1 LFYGRR
7 TIFKGG
13 VMLKKIL
20 VMVLVSMMLPAAFLA
35 AAGEQEAAGQE
46 SSNLMV
52 IITPDKDNT
61 FFTAEADAA
70 KVRAEELGYQT
81 LLAVHGDDP
90 MQESDLID
98 TAISRKAAAII
109 IDIANADAS
118 PNNLKRAT
126 DAGVPVFCMDRE
138 INVTGIAK
146 AQLISDNFQG
156 ATLGAEYF
164 VELMGEKGK
173 YVELVGKESDTNAG
187 VRSKGF
193 HSIIDQYPDMV
204 MVAQQTANWS
214 QTEAYSVIESVL
226 QANPDVKGI
235 ICGNDTMALGA
246 QAAIDAAGKSDI
258 IVMGFDGNDNVLDS
272 IMQGKINGTVMQ
284 PNALNA
290 QMAVELAD
298 KYIKTGSTG
307 MAEEKILNN
316 CFLIT
321 PEDADEWRGFTKI
334 K

>member
-1 LFYGRR
+1 MRKL
-7 TIFKGG
+7 I
-13 VMLKKIL
+13 
-20 VMVLVSMMLPAAFLA
+20 VLVLLVLLVPAGLLF
-35 AAGEQEAAGQE
+35 AGAEEEEA
-46 SSNLMV
+46 SNLMV

-70 KVRAEELGYQT
+70 KAMAESLGYET
-81 LLAVHGDDP
+81 LMAVHGDDP
-90 MQESDLID
+90 NEESDIID
-98 TAISRKAAAII
+98 TAIAQNAAAII

-118 PNNLKRAT
+118 PNNLRRA
-126 DAGVPVFCMDRE
+126 DEAGIPVFCMDRE

-164 VELMGEKGK
+164 VELMGEAGNW
-173 YVELVGKESDTNAG
+173 VELVGKESDTNAG
-187 VRSKGF
+187 VRSQGY

-204 MVAQQTANWS
+204 MVARQTANWS
-214 QTEAYSVIESVL
+214 QTEGYSVIESIL
-226 QANPDVKGI
+226 QANPDVDGI

-246 QAAIDAAGKSDI
+246 QAAIEAAGRDEI

-272 IMQGKINGTVMQ
+272 MLQGKIDGTVMQ

-290 QMAVELAD
+290 EMAVELAD
-298 KYIKTGSTG
+298 KYIRTGSTG
-307 MAEEKILNN
+307 MDQEKILNG

-321 PEDADEWRGFTKI
+321 PAEADQWRGFK
-334 K
+334 KL

>member
-1 LFYGRR
+1 MLRKLIVLALVLLVPAGFLFAR
-7 TIFKGG
+7 
-13 VMLKKIL
+13 
-20 VMVLVSMMLPAAFLA
+20 
-35 AAGEQEAAGQE
+35 GEGEAE
-46 SSNLMV
+46 SSKLMV

-70 KVRAEELGYQT
+70 KAKAESLGYET

-90 MQESDLID
+90 NTESDIID

-118 PNNLKRAT
+118 PNNLRRA
-126 DAGVPVFCMDRE
+126 DQAGVPVFCMDRE

-156 ATLGAEYF
+156 AQLGAEYF
-164 VELMGEKGK
+164 VELMGEKGN
-173 YVELVGKESDTNAG
+173 YAELVGKESDTNAG
-187 VRSKGF
+187 VRSQGF
-193 HSIIDQYPDMV
+193 HSIIDQYPDMK
-204 MVAQQTANWS
+204 MVARQTANWS
-214 QTEAYSVIESVL
+214 QTEAYGVIESIL
-226 QANPDVKGI
+226 QANPNVNGI

-246 QAAIDAAGKSDI
+246 QAAIEAAGRADI

-272 IMQGKINGTVMQ
+272 MLQGKIDGTVMQ

-290 QMAVELAD
+290 EMAVELAD
-298 KYIKTGSTG
+298 RYIRTGSTG
-307 MAEEKILNN
+307 MDQEKILNG

-321 PEDADEWRGFTKI
+321 PDVADQWRGFK
-334 K
+334 KL

>member
-1 LFYGRR
+1 MSKKLF
-7 TIFKGG
+7 
-13 VMLKKIL
+13 
-20 VMVLVSMMLPAAFLA
+20 VLVLVVLMVPAAFMF
-35 AAGEQEAAGQE
+35 AGGQQEGGEEA
-46 SSNLMV
+46 SNLMV

-70 KVRAEELGYQT
+70 KAKAEELGYET

-90 MQESDLID
+90 KQEGDIID
-98 TAISRKAAAII
+98 TAISRNAAAII

-126 DAGVPVFCMDRE
+126 EAGIPVFCMDRE
-138 INVTGIAK
+138 INATGIAK
-146 AQLISDNFQG
+146 AQLISNNFQG
-156 ATLGAEYF
+156 AKLGGERF
-164 VELMGEKGK
+164 VELMGEEGK

-193 HSIIDQYPDMV
+193 HNIIDQYPDME
-204 MVAQQTANWS
+204 MVARETANWS

-226 QANPDVKGI
+226 QANPDVDGI

-246 QAAIDAAGKSDI
+246 QAAIDAAGKGDI

-272 IMQGKINGTVMQ
+272 IMQGKIDGTVMQ
-284 PNALNA
+284 PNAKNA

-307 MAEEKILNN
+307 MDEEKILND

-321 PEDADEWRGFTKI
+321 PDNADQWRGFTKI

>member
-1 LFYGRR
+1 
-7 TIFKGG
+7 
-13 VMLKKIL
+13 MLKKIL

>member
-1 LFYGRR
+1 
-7 TIFKGG
+7 
-13 VMLKKIL
+13 MSKKLSILIL
-20 VMVLVSMMLPAAFLA
+20 VVLLVAPSMMVF
-35 AAGEQEAAGQE
+35 AAGQE
-46 SSNLMV
+46 EVQSSNLMV

-70 KVRAEELGYQT
+70 KEKAEELGYET

-90 MQESDLID
+90 KQEGDIID
-98 TAISRKAAAII
+98 TAISRKAVAII

-126 DAGVPVFCMDRE
+126 EAGIPVFCMDRE
-138 INVTGIAK
+138 INATGIAK
-146 AQLISDNFQG
+146 AQLISNNFQG
-156 ATLGAEYF
+156 AKLGAEYF
-164 VELMGEKGK
+164 VELMDEKGQ

-193 HSIIDQYPDMV
+193 HNIIDQYPDME
-204 MVAQQTANWS
+204 MVARQTANWS

-235 ICGNDTMALGA
+235 ICGNDTMALGS
-246 QAAIDAAGKSDI
+246 QAAIEAAGREDI
-258 IVMGFDGNDNVLDS
+258 IVIGFDGNDNVLDS
-272 IMQGKINGTVMQ
+272 ILAGKIDGTSMQ
-284 PNALNA
+284 PNAKNA
-290 QMAVELAD
+290 HMAVELAD

-307 MAEEKILNN
+307 MAEEKILND

-321 PEDADEWRGFTKI
+321 PENADEWRGFTKI

>member
-1 LFYGRR
+1 MLRKLTILALVLLVPAGALFASG
-7 TIFKGG
+7 
-13 VMLKKIL
+13 
-20 VMVLVSMMLPAAFLA
+20 
-35 AAGEQEAAGQE
+35 QEEE

-70 KVRAEELGYQT
+70 KAMAETLGYET

-90 MQESDLID
+90 NVESDIID

-118 PNNLKRAT
+118 PNNLRRA
-126 DAGVPVFCMDRE
+126 DQAGIPVFCMDRE
-138 INVTGIAK
+138 INVAGIAK

-156 ATLGAEYF
+156 AQLGAEYF
-164 VELMGEKGK
+164 VEQMGEQGN

-187 VRSKGF
+187 VRSQGF

-204 MVAQQTANWS
+204 MVARETANWS
-214 QTEAYSVIESVL
+214 QTEAYADMESIL
-226 QANPDVKGI
+226 QANPNVNGI

-246 QAAIDAAGKSDI
+246 QAAIEAAGRGDI
-258 IVMGFDGNDNVLDS
+258 VVMGFDGNDNVLDS
-272 IMQGKINGTVMQ
+272 IMQDKIDGTVMQ

-290 QMAVELAD
+290 EMAVELAD
-298 KYIKTGSTG
+298 KYIRTGSTG
-307 MAEEKILNN
+307 MDQEKILNG

-321 PEDADEWRGFTKI
+321 PENAEEWRGFK
-334 K
+334 KL

>member
-1 LFYGRR
+1 MIKKLIVLALVLLIPAGFLFAR
-7 TIFKGG
+7 
-13 VMLKKIL
+13 
-20 VMVLVSMMLPAAFLA
+20 
-35 AAGEQEAAGQE
+35 GEEE

-70 KVRAEELGYQT
+70 KAMAESLGYET

-90 MQESDLID
+90 NEESDIID
-98 TAISRKAAAII
+98 TAIAQKAVAII

-118 PNNLKRAT
+118 PNNLRRA
-126 DAGVPVFCMDRE
+126 DEAGIPVFCMDRE

-156 ATLGAEYF
+156 AQLGAEYF
-164 VELMGEKGK
+164 VELMGEGGNW
-173 YVELVGKESDTNAG
+173 VELVGKESDTNAG
-187 VRSKGF
+187 VRSQGF

-204 MVAQQTANWS
+204 MVARQTANWS
-214 QTEAYSVIESVL
+214 QTEGYSVIESVL
-226 QANPDVKGI
+226 QANPGVNGI

-246 QAAIDAAGKSDI
+246 QAAIEAAGREDI

-272 IMQGKINGTVMQ
+272 IMQGKIDGTVMQ

-290 QMAVELAD
+290 EMAVQLAD
-298 KYIKTGSTG
+298 EYIRTGSTG
-307 MAEEKILNN
+307 MDQEKILNG

-321 PEDADEWRGFTKI
+321 PENADEWRGFK
-334 K
+334 KL

>member
-1 LFYGRR
+1 
-7 TIFKGG
+7 
-13 VMLKKIL
+13 MSKKII
-20 VMVLVSMMLPAAFLA
+20 VLVLVALLLPTTFLM
-35 AAGEQEAAGQE
+35 AGGQQDGGEKEA
-46 SSNLMV
+46 SNLMV

-70 KVRAEELGYQT
+70 KVKAEELGYET

-90 MQESDLID
+90 KKESDLID
-98 TAISRKAAAII
+98 TAIGQNAAAII

-126 DAGVPVFCMDRE
+126 EAGIPVFCMDRE

-146 AQLISDNFQG
+146 AQLISNNFQG
-156 ATLGAEYF
+156 AKAGAEYF
-164 VELMGEKGK
+164 VELMGEKGS

-193 HSIIDQYPDMV
+193 HNIIDQYPDMK
-204 MVAQQTANWS
+204 MAARQTANWS

-226 QANPDVKGI
+226 QANPNVNGI

-246 QAAIDAAGKSDI
+246 QAAIDAAGKSGI

-272 IMQGKINGTVMQ
+272 IMQGKIDGTVMQ
-284 PNALNA
+284 PNAKNA

-307 MAEEKILNN
+307 MSEEKILND

-321 PEDADEWRGFTKI
+321 PENADQWRGFTKI